1 MLLLYAFFPLP
12 YSTADG
18 RNTVYNSATLW
29 TWLTCFQSC
38 FIFCECWICA
48 KPSLCVFAVQFQT
61 SVRWS
66 EIILSAESKVHLRDC
81 LGGFFFSH
89 TSAAA
94 INPSNYSVVTAA
106 EFFTASRP
114 QQALRRREEGRGGA
128 EIGKCSW
135 YRHSSYNSPFDPKGS
150 DGCIYVI
157 CMLLNP
163 RTSKVTA
170 VNLWNASAWS
180 VLMAAHYIF
189 TIEEFIKCD

>member
-1 MLLLYAFFPLP
+1 MLLLYAFFPFLIQQQ
-12 YSTADG
+12 TAETQCTIPRPCELDSHAF
-18 RNTVYNSATLW
+18 NP
-29 TWLTCFQSC
+29 SC
-38 FIFCECWICA
+38 FFSVSA
-48 KPSLCVFAVQFQT
+48 GFVLQFQT

-128 EIGKCSW
+128 EIGRCSW
-135 YRHSSYNSPFDPKGS
+135 YRHSSYNSAFDPKGS